1 MGFKESRFIA
11 PQGQNL
17 HVTLLMNNLRV
28 WLDATGHQLQFLQ
41 GPGMN
46 LLTINEM
53 SANLK
58 EAH

>member
-1 MGFKESRFIA
+1 
-11 PQGQNL
+11 
-17 HVTLLMNNLRV
+17 MNNLRA

-53 SANLK
+53 SAKLK
-58 EAH
+58 EMY